1 MNIGAWVISGLV
13 FALITVLGLW
23 PVVLL
28 LLAILVVYFIWI
40 GFFAKEETV
49 ESNGWCPILQKE
61 IEAEKQQEQ
70 EVKIEIRM
78 RIKDKF

>member
-1 MNIGAWVISGLV
+1 MNIGWLISGLV
-13 FALITVLGLW
+13 FVLITVFGLW
-23 PVVLL
+23 SVALL
-28 LLAILVVYFIWI
+28 LLATLVAYLIWI
-40 GFFAKEETV
+40 RLFAKEETN